1 MMYSADYDSPI
12 GKIIMVSDG
21 EALISVSF
29 YGQEHFLSSI
39 NDDIIQ
45 DDDLTIFKKV
55 KRWLDSYFNGEN
67 PEIDFT
73 LKPQGSEFRCKVW
86 ARLLEIPYGKTVT
99 YGEIAREISDTMS
112 AQAVGGAVG
121 QNPIAIIIPCHRVLG
136 SNGGLTGYAGGIDRK
151 AELLKLEKT
160 TFLDPK

>member
-1 MMYSADYDSPI
+1 MYSADYDSPI

-99 YGEIAREISDTMS
+99 
-112 AQAVGGAVG
+112 
-121 QNPIAIIIPCHRVLG
+121 
-136 SNGGLTGYAGGIDRK
+136 
-151 AELLKLEKT
+151 
-160 TFLDPK
+160 